1 MNHCCNSSL
10 SGLFITSCSVVINN
24 INNIHLRS
32 ITTTI
37 EWLLCN
43 LREIVIVA
51 LKALLRSWRNGVDR
65 KTEFLWKF
73 LPGSAVVEERAD
85 DACGKLAGAGCV
97 RSLPDFAAVSASTEE
112 VSHPDQICDEVSLFV
127 IVSDFFGFVFCS
139 LVLIFLLL
147 TLTVFIRRFFRPLCL
162 INKQF

>member
-1 MNHCCNSSL
+1 MNHFCNSSL
-10 SGLFITSCSVVINN
+10 SGLFITSCGAVINN
-24 INNIHLRS
+24 NINLRS

-65 KTEFLWKF
+65 KTEFQWKF
-73 LPGSAVVEERAD
+73 LPVGAVVEERAD

-112 VSHPDQICDEVSLFV
+112 VSHPDQICDEVSLFFYRQWLFWLRV
-127 IVSDFFGFVFCS
+127 LQPGAYFPVSHIDS
-139 LVLIFLLL
+139 LHQ
-147 TLTVFIRRFFRPLCL
+147 TLF
-162 INKQF
+162 